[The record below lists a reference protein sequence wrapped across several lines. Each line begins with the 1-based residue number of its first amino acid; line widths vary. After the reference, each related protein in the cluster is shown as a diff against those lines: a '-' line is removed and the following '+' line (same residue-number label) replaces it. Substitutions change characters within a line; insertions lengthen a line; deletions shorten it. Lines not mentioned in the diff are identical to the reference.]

1 MIDIVIHS
9 NITNWGHAWHIV
21 TTDGKALISINLDN
35 EDPHRFYF
43 YGLSVSQ
50 DIRNKGIGTEMLKAA
65 EKLSIENG
73 GNVFRLNIEKPK
85 KDWLYNFYI
94 KNGYEF
100 WDEDEDEIYLVK
112 YINK

>member
-73 GNVFRLNIEKPK
+73 GNVFRKSYRGKVATSVECFWM
-85 KDWLYNFYI
+85 DRCYFFCHHNFLDRAC
-94 KNGYEF
+94 F
-100 WDEDEDEIYLVK
+100 F
-112 YINK
+112 